1 MYDNFFYFLFK
12 FMFLRKNGRS
22 EEKFKLITRASPRI
36 SAIVHLPAFNLVQ
49 EYNSKTILF

>member
-22 EEKFKLITRASPRI
+22 EEKFKLITPASPRI
-36 SAIVHLPAFNLVQ
+36 SAIVHLPAFNLVK